1 MGNLCSK
8 VDSTVVEKTASPTKI
23 TPATTE
29 KKKMTKIAIVY
40 YSMYG
45 HVATMAEAVAKGIKD
60 AGAEVDIYQ
69 VPETLPEEVLT
80 KMSAPPK
87 NSSHPVIEDPAKLT
101 EYDGIMFGISGRYG
115 SYSAQIKVR
124 VVLTYVVLS
133 RNRLLCLFNLVSLAL
148 CRNIFR
154 DRCFVFLMMLFD
166 GLPPIVLS
174 HPSHLSLPYLPTTN
188 NISTTTAAVF
198 FRPL

>member
-8 VDSTVVEKTASPTKI
+8 VDNTTVEKPTSPPTK
-23 TPATTE
+23 TTTTTATTTNK

-45 HVATMAEAVAKGIKD
+45 HVATMAEAVAKGMKD
-60 AGAEVDIYQ
+60 AGADVDIYQ

-87 NSSHPVIEDPAKLT
+87 NADHPVIEDPAKLT

-115 SYSAQIKVR
+115 SYSAQIKV
-124 VVLTYVVLS
+124 
-133 RNRLLCLFNLVSLAL
+133 C
-148 CRNIFR
+148 I
-154 DRCFVFLMMLFD
+154 
-166 GLPPIVLS
+166 I
-174 HPSHLSLPYLPTTN
+174 
-188 NISTTTAAVF
+188 
-198 FRPL
+198 